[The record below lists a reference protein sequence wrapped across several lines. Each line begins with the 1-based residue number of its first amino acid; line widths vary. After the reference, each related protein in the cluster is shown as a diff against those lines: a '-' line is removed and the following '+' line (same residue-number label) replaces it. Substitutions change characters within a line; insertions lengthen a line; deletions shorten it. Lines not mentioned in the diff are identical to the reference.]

1 MKETTSSPLPLLL
14 GSLTLL
20 LGSCRINRIDGSSVS
35 LPSTSSSSPIGEEQ
49 PTRWAK
55 ILFGAEAHTSVVPI
69 RADVIQTSEI
79 RVASIDGSH
88 KCTGESG
95 QALKMG
101 SASEAGTLQIELS
114 SSLKWSSVRV
124 LAFPYEGEEP
134 CKLTFNLRGEDYT
147 LSSRCADSEAAKK
160 ALNHH
165 EDLSCWSD
173 VTGLYGNANSFSLTS
188 QTRVYVAGIAI
199 EFIGGTKEDST
210 VSSDSSNSNFTS
222 NNTSASESTSSE
234 DTIPEEPYTPSEHR
248 DEWEVWANG
257 YYTNYIDFSASTT
270 FRLSATESEDGLTA
284 TCYFYS
290 EERERF
296 VIGETLRK
304 DGVYTNSS
312 EVALYYNAFR
322 DLPKNYGY
330 YTKKNTNAVMKELYP
345 LYGDS
350 SRLYTDYSRTNG
362 YATVQPALNMPSGFK
377 YYELDLAYEPNNG
390 YASAE
395 KVDRSSAGRIVI
407 FPFGTKNYGDEPYI
421 VKTIDHYAHFREFAN
436 YLDGWGA
443 NYDGASSDLGDG
455 KVLGDYSK
463 VGPLETRTVR

>member
-1 MKETTSSPLPLLL
+1 MKKPTSLPLPLLL

-20 LGSCRINRIDGSSVS
+20 LGSCRVNRIDGSSES
-35 LPSTSSSSPIGEEQ
+35 LPSTSMPTSSSSGEEQ
-49 PTRWAK
+49 STRWAK
-55 ILFGAEAHTSVVPI
+55 ILFGSEAHTSVVPI
-69 RADVIQTSEI
+69 RADAIQASGI
-79 RVASIDGSH
+79 RVTSIDGSR

-101 SASEAGTLQIELS
+101 SASEAGSLQIELS
-114 SSLKWSSVRV
+114 SSLYWSSVRI

-134 CKLTFNLRGEDYT
+134 CKLTFNLRGEDYS
-147 LSSRCADSEAAKK
+147 LSSRCANSEAAKE
-160 ALNHH
+160 ALDHH

-173 VTGLYGNANSFSLTS
+173 VTGLFGNANSFSLTS

-199 EFIGGTKEDST
+199 EFIGGTKEDSI
-210 VSSDSSNSNFTS
+210 VSSESSNSG
-222 NNTSASESTSSE
+222 STSSE

-248 DEWEVWANG
+248 DEWETWMNG
-257 YYTNYIDFSASTT
+257 SYTNYIDFSASTT
-270 FRLSATESEDGLTA
+270 FRLSAVESEDGLTV

-290 EERERF
+290 EERKRF

-312 EVALYYNAFR
+312 EVALYYNAFH
-322 DLPKNYGY
+322 DMPKNYGY

-362 YATVQPALNMPSGFK
+362 YATVQPPLNMPSGFK
-377 YYELDLAYEPNNG
+377 YYELDLAYESNNG

-395 KVDRSSAGRIVI
+395 KVNRSRAGRIVI
-407 FPFGTKNYGDEPYI
+407 FPFGTKNYGDDPYI
-421 VKTIDHYAHFREFAN
+421 VKTLDHYAHFREFAN
-436 YLDGWGA
+436 YLDGWSA

-463 VGPLETRTVR
+463 VGPLETKTVR

>member
-1 MKETTSSPLPLLL
+1 MKKSTSLPLPLLL

-20 LGSCRINRIDGSSVS
+20 LGSCRINRADGSSD
-35 LPSTSSSSPIGEEQ
+35 STAPGPDSSSSSSGVEQ
-49 PTRWAK
+49 ETRWAK
-55 ILFGAEAHTSVVPI
+55 ILFGGEAHTSVVPI
-69 RADVIQTSEI
+69 RADAIQSSGI
-79 RVASIDGSH
+79 RVTSIDGSR

-114 SSLKWSSVRV
+114 SSLYWSSVRV
-124 LAFPYEGEEP
+124 LAFPYEGEDP
-134 CKLTFNLRGEDYT
+134 CKLTFNLRGEDYS
-147 LSSRCADSEAAKK
+147 LSSRCANSEVAKE
-160 ALNHH
+160 ALDHH

-173 VTGLYGNANSFSLTS
+173 VTGLFGNANSFSLAS
-188 QTRVYVAGIAI
+188 ESRVYVAGIAI
-199 EFIGGTKEDST
+199 EFIGGTKEDSS
-210 VSSDSSNSNFTS
+210 VSSESSNGNSFTS
-222 NNTSASESTSSE
+222 NSTSSE

-248 DEWEVWANG
+248 EEWETWSNG
-257 YYTNYIDFSASTT
+257 SYTNYIDFSASTT
-270 FRLSATESEDGLTA
+270 FRLSAAESEDGLTA

-290 EERERF
+290 EERKRF

-362 YATVQPALNMPSGFK
+362 YATVQPPLNMPSGFK

-395 KVDRSSAGRIVI
+395 KVNRSKAGRIVI

-421 VKTIDHYAHFREFAN
+421 VKTLDHYAHFREFAN

-443 NYDGASSDLGDG
+443 NYDGASSDLGTG
-455 KVLGDYSK
+455 QVLGAYS
-463 VGPLETRTVR
+463 GPLETRTVR

>member
-1 MKETTSSPLPLLL
+1 MKKPVSSPLPLLL

-20 LGSCRINRIDGSSVS
+20 LGSCRINRVDGSSES
-35 LPSTSSSSPIGEEQ
+35 LPSASMPTSSSSGEEQ
-49 PTRWAK
+49 STRWAK
-55 ILFGAEAHTSVVPI
+55 ILFGAETHSSVVPI
-69 RADVIQTSEI
+69 RADAIQTSGI
-79 RVASIDGSH
+79 RVTSIDGSR

-101 SASEAGTLQIELS
+101 SSSEAGSLQIELS
-114 SSLKWSSVRV
+114 SSLYWSSVRI

-134 CKLTFNLRGEDYT
+134 CKLTFHLRGEDYS
-147 LSSRCADSEAAKK
+147 LSSRCANSEAAKET
-160 ALNHH
+160 LNHH

-210 VSSDSSNSNFTS
+210 VSSESSNSS
-222 NNTSASESTSSE
+222 STSSD

-248 DEWEVWANG
+248 DEWETWMNDS
-257 YYTNYIDFSASTT
+257 YTNYIDFSASTT

-290 EERERF
+290 EERNRF
-296 VIGETLRK
+296 IIGETLRK

-312 EVALYYNAFR
+312 EVALYYNAFH
-322 DLPKNYGY
+322 DMPKNYGY
-330 YTKKNTNAVMKELYP
+330 YTKSSSTVTNAVMKELYP

-350 SRLYTDYSRTNG
+350 SRLYTDYSRIDG
-362 YATVQPALNMPSGFK
+362 YATVQPPLNMPSGFK

-395 KVDRSSAGRIVI
+395 KVNRSRAGRIVI

-421 VKTIDHYAHFREFAN
+421 VKTLDHYAHFREFAN

-443 NYDGASSDLGDG
+443 NYDGASSDLGTG

-463 VGPLETRTVR
+463 VGPLETKSVR